1 MNTISKLKITTP
13 IREILL
19 EDVDIASMVG
29 DKIFPIVAPKDTA
42 GDFIIY
48 QRDGYS
54 KDSTKMGIY
63 KQVPAVYIN
72 AISDNY
78 DRSQDLADLIYKCLE
93 GSFEEPT
100 MKITLIDSTEEYE
113 DGKYIQILLFEVE

>member
-1 MNTISKLKITTP
+1 MNSNSKLKITTP
-13 IREILL
+13 IRAILL
-19 EDVDIASMVG
+19 NNPGIVAMIE
-29 DKIFPIVAPKDTA
+29 DKIFPLVAPKDTD

-54 KDSTKMGIY
+54 KESTKMGVY

-78 DRSQDLADLIYKCLE
+78 DRSQDLAELIFQSLE
-93 GSFEEPT
+93 GTFSNPT
-100 MKITLIDSTEEYE
+100 MKITLVDSTEEFV